1 MPFTYDANKLKSKTF
16 VLTLAFGEA
25 SKLEILSLLEPS
37 ITNIYDVCDQVVKI
51 SFDKPEKFLFYLS
64 NIAGIRKVILQ
75 ICKIVSR
82 NNLLSFDSEACIRD
96 LLRYPKDK
104 FIFGISYCCL
114 EKSAIFELQSKLPD
128 LLLSIIK
135 DAGVKKTKILQ
146 SNKTEIFTKEIIRRK
161 MYDFVCYKEGRDNFL
176 GLTVFVSG
184 AIRQQQIKKK
194 PIVFPEISL
203 SPTLA
208 RLLINL
214 TGLREKG
221 KILDPFCGT
230 GTILLEALKM
240 GIDCIGVD
248 KNPKHVF
255 ITLKNLRQLQK
266 ESAVARKTQF
276 SVKLGN
282 AMNLEKYFMKGSI
295 NAIVTEP
302 ILLPT
307 LRSRP
312 NITEAKRMIEK
323 AKFIYLNSIKSMS
336 KILSYNGRIVIVTP
350 SIITKEGKVIH
361 MDLLSYTIPELKIFQ
376 PSTKYHFTY
385 PVEVK
390 GQTTRWI
397 KREIYVFQR

>member
-1 MPFTYDANKLKSKTF
+1 MSR
-16 VLTLAFGEA
+16 
-25 SKLEILSLLEPS
+25 
-37 ITNIYDVCDQVVKI
+37 
-51 SFDKPEKFLFYLS
+51 
-64 NIAGIRKVILQ
+64 IAGIRKAILQ
-75 ICKIVSR
+75 ICKIDSK
-82 NNLLSFDSEACIRD
+82 NNLPSLASEASFRD
-96 LLRYPKDK
+96 LLRYTNDK
-104 FIFGISYCCL
+104 LVFGISYYCL
-114 EKSAIFELQSKLPD
+114 GKSAIFELQNKLPD
-128 LLLSIIK
+128 SLLSIIRET
-135 DAGVKKTKILQ
+135 GIKKIKIVQ
-146 SNKTEIFTKEIIRRK
+146 SDKTEIFTRDIIRRK
-161 MYDFVCYKEGRDNFL
+161 IYDFVCYKEGTDNFF
-176 GLTVFVSG
+176 GLTIFASS
-184 AIRQQQIKKK
+184 ATQLQQIKKK
-194 PIVFPEISL
+194 PIVFPEISI
-203 SPTLA
+203 SPSLA

-266 ESAVARKTQF
+266 ESALARKAQF

-295 NAIVTEP
+295 NAVVTEP

-307 LRSRP
+307 LKSRP
-312 NITEAKRMIEK
+312 NITEAEKMIEK
-323 AKFIYLNSIKSMS
+323 ARLIYLNSIKSMS

-350 SIITKEGKVIH
+350 SIITKEGKAVH
-361 MDLLSYTIPELKIFQ
+361 MDLLSYVIPELKIFQ
-376 PSTKYHFTY
+376 PSTKYRFTY

>member
-1 MPFTYDANKLKSKTF
+1 MPFIYDTNKLKSKTF

-37 ITNIYDVCDQVVKI
+37 IINIYDICDQVVKI
-51 SFDKPEKFLFYLS
+51 SFDKPEIFFIYMS
-64 NIAGIRKVILQ
+64 RIAGIRKAILQ
-75 ICKIVSR
+75 ICKIDSK
-82 NNLLSFDSEACIRD
+82 NNLPSLASEASFRD
-96 LLRYPKDK
+96 LLRYTNDK
-104 FIFGISYCCL
+104 LVFGISYYCL
-114 EKSAIFELQSKLPD
+114 GKSAIFELQNKLPD
-128 LLLSIIK
+128 SLLSIIRET
-135 DAGVKKTKILQ
+135 GIKKIKI
-146 SNKTEIFTKEIIRRK
+146 
-161 MYDFVCYKEGRDNFL
+161 YDFVCYKEGTDNFF
-176 GLTVFVSG
+176 GLTIFASS
-184 AIRQQQIKKK
+184 ATQLQQIKKK
-194 PIVFPEISL
+194 PIVFPEISI
-203 SPTLA
+203 SPSLA

-266 ESAVARKTQF
+266 ESALARKAQF

-295 NAIVTEP
+295 NAVVTEP

-307 LRSRP
+307 LKSRP
-312 NITEAKRMIEK
+312 NITEAEKMIEK
-323 AKFIYLNSIKSMS
+323 ARLIYLNSIKSMS

-350 SIITKEGKVIH
+350 SIITKEGKAVH
-361 MDLLSYTIPELKIFQ
+361 MDLLSYVIPELKIFQ
-376 PSTKYHFTY
+376 PSTKYRFTY